1 MTNNRFIV
9 SSSPHVRSKETVN
22 GIMLDVV
29 IALMPALIFGAFYFG
44 YRALMVT
51 AVTVLSCVVAEY
63 LWQKMCNKPVT
74 VNDWSAVV
82 TGILLAFNL
91 PVTVPMWMP
100 VVGGFFAIIIV
111 KQLFGGL
118 GQNFMNPAL
127 AARAFLLASWP
138 VSMTK
143 WIEPFSKMPLFGK
156 VDIVSAATPLGMI
169 KGAEAVAGQDLPSYI
184 DLLTG
189 NIGGCIGE
197 TSVIALVL
205 GGLYL
210 LFKRVINWRIPVTFI
225 ATVAVLTFVFGQD
238 GFFTGDALYHVLSGG
253 LMLGAFF
260 MATDYASSPVTPK
273 GQIIMGVGCGLI
285 TSVIRLY
292 GGYPEGVSY
301 SILLMNVATPLI
313 DRYTMPVK
321 FGEVKARA

>member
-1 MTNNRFIV
+1 MLNNRLIV
-9 SSSPHVRSKETVN
+9 SSSPHVRSEETVN
-22 GIMLDVV
+22 RIMLDVFL
-29 IALMPALIFGAFYFG
+29 ALTPALIAGTLYFG
-44 YRALMVT
+44 FRALI
-51 AVTVLSCVVAEY
+51 VTVVTILSCVVWEY
-63 LWQKMCNKPVT
+63 LWQKMCKKPVT
-74 VNDWSAVV
+74 VNDWSAAV

-91 PVTVPMWMP
+91 PAAVPLWIP
-100 VVGGFFAIIIV
+100 VVGSFFAIIIV

-138 VSMTK
+138 TSMTK
-143 WIEPFSKMPLFGK
+143 WVEPFTKMPFFGN
-156 VDIVSAATPLGMI
+156 VDAVSAATPLGLI
-169 KGAEAVAGQDLPSYI
+169 QGAEAAAGQELPRYMDLF
-184 DLLTG
+184 LG

-197 TSVIALVL
+197 TSVLALLL
-205 GGLYL
+205 GAGYL
-210 LFKRVINWRIPVTFI
+210 LYRRIINWRIPVTFI
-225 ATVAVLTFVFGQD
+225 TTVAVLTFIFGKS

-273 GQIIMGVGCGLI
+273 GHIVMGIGCGVI

-301 SILLMNVATPLI
+301 SILLMNVAAPLI
-313 DRYTMPVK
+313 DRYTIPVK
-321 FGEVKARA
+321 FGEVKAGA